1 MTNDRMN
8 SRTKAATD
16 TQTTLT
22 DQAIAAEAMA
32 STIITLHTL
41 PTTPPGSVIFDALWN
56 MDSRPNDFVT
66 WLPLSASLIAA
77 AVAALRT

>member
-1 MTNDRMN
+1 
-8 SRTKAATD
+8 
-16 TQTTLT
+16 
-22 DQAIAAEAMA
+22 MA